1 MNRYSA
7 TIISIGLS
15 LILINNYCLDNAI
28 ALRPK
33 GLADAVANPL
43 GSRRAPA
50 KLIAKQAPDHPV
62 NKCNQI
68 SNQVIRPSNT
78 ISVDQIVAH
87 RNLVASTKTQL
98 NATQYSFWWA
108 ALQFDPFNGKLV
120 QNWFAYPQKQ
130 QINLVVNW
138 QLWTLL
144 DYFGR
149 YRFVNQFGTVARKY
163 GYSLNIFNQ
172 EDQCL
177 ASYQYNSTSVPPKW
191 ELNLEQSGRS
201 SLPIE
206 PEPQQP
212 SILEVP

>member
-15 LILINNYCLDNAI
+15 LILINNYSLDNA
-28 ALRPK
+28 
-33 GLADAVANPL
+33 
-43 GSRRAPA
+43 
-50 KLIAKQAPDHPV
+50 IAKQAPDNSV
-62 NKCNQI
+62 NNCNQI
-68 SNQVIRPSNT
+68 SNQVLTPSNT
-78 ISVDQIVAH
+78 IPVDQIVAY
-87 RNLVASTKTQL
+87 RNLVASTKTTP

-108 ALQFDPFNGKLV
+108 ALQFDPFDGKLV

-130 QINLVVNW
+130 QINLIVNW

-172 EDQCL
+172 KDQCL
-177 ASYQYNSTSVPPKW
+177 ASYKYNSTSIPPKW

>member
-15 LILINNYCLDNAI
+15 LILINNYGMD
-28 ALRPK
+28 
-33 GLADAVANPL
+33 
-43 GSRRAPA
+43 RA
-50 KLIAKQAPDHPV
+50 IAKQVIGNPINNCSQMGKESV
-62 NKCNQI
+62 I
-68 SNQVIRPSNT
+68 SSNT
-78 ISVDQIVAH
+78 IPVDHIVDQA
-87 RNLVASTKTQL
+87 NLIASTKTTFD
-98 NATQYSFWWA
+98 ATQSSLWWA
-108 ALQFDPFNGKLV
+108 TLQFDPFDGNLV

-172 EDQCL
+172 KDQCL
-177 ASYQYNSTSVPPKW
+177 ASYKYNSTSIPPKW

-201 SLPIE
+201 SLSIE
-206 PEPQQP
+206 PPPQQP
-212 SILEVP
+212 SIMEAP